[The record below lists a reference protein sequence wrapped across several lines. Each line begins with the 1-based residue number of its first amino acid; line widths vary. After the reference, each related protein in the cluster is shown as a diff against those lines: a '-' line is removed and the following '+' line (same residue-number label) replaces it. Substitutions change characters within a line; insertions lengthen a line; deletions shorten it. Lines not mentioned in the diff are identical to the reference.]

1 VTARR
6 TLHMLV
12 LLAATGLLVVAA
24 ASPALAA
31 PVSASKAR
39 AQQIRLQ
46 VAALDM
52 RFEKI
57 VEQYDQAN
65 AQMAKLRSQISQNTE
80 QVQLARYNLS
90 VANRNLRDRAIAL
103 YKQQPVDLLDVIFQ
117 SGSFVELTT
126 QLDLMNKLGQHDVD
140 IISAVQQFKQT
151 IATRRASLMA
161 DRAAA
166 TKLLTDISARK
177 HTIQNTLAQR
187 RHMLRGVEAQI
198 RQMEAAA
205 AARAKARVTAR
216 QPQGPKQ
223 QPIIPGAGGPGH
235 PEVCAI
241 AARYLGIPYL
251 YGGASPSTGFDCSGF
266 VMYVYAQIGISLPH
280 YSGAQQQMGT
290 PVPMNALQP
299 GDLVFRGY
307 PAYHV
312 GMYVGSGTVIHSP
325 HTGAVVSYESVS
337 GWDSAVRLP

>member
-6 TLHMLV
+6 LS
-12 LLAATGLLVVAA
+12 LALILFVAGLLTALV
-24 ASPALAA
+24 ASPALAT
-31 PVSASKAR
+31 PVADQKAR
-39 AQQIRLQ
+39 AQQIRRQ
-46 VAALDM
+46 VAQLDM

-57 VEQYDQAN
+57 VEQYNQAN
-65 AQMAKLRSQISQNTE
+65 MQLDELRGKMRHNT
-80 QVQLARYNLS
+80 QQLQLARYNLS
-90 VANRNLRDRAIAL
+90 IANRNLKDRAVAL
-103 YKQQPVDLLDVIFQ
+103 YKQQPVDLLDVIFK
-117 SGSFVELTT
+117 SSSFEDLTT

-140 IISAVQQFKQT
+140 IISSVRQFKQT
-151 IATRRASLMA
+151 IADRRANLMA
-161 DRAAA
+161 DQAAA
-166 TKLLTDISARK
+166 TKLLADVSAKK
-177 HTIQNTLAQR
+177 HTIQDTLAQR

-205 AARAKARVTAR
+205 AARARRVVA
-216 QPQGPKQ
+216 QQAHGPKQ
-223 QPIIPGAGGPGH
+223 RPIIPSASGPGH

-266 VMYVYAQIGISLPH
+266 VMYVYAQVGISLPH

-290 PVPMNALQP
+290 PVPMNALLP

-312 GMYVGSGTVIHSP
+312 GMYVGGGMVIHSP
-325 HTGAVVSYESVS
+325 HTGAVVSYQSVG

>member
-6 TLHMLV
+6 LSPALL
-12 LLAATGLLVVAA
+12 LLAAVLLLALAA
-24 ASPALAA
+24 APALAT
-31 PVSASKAR
+31 PVTDKKTR
-39 AQQIRLQ
+39 AQQIRRQ
-46 VAALDM
+46 VAELDM

-57 VEQYDQAN
+57 VEQYNQAN
-65 AQMAKLRSQISQNTE
+65 MQLDKLRAQMRQNT
-80 QVQLARYNLS
+80 QQLQLARYNLS
-90 VANRNLRDRAIAL
+90 VANRNLTDRAVAL
-103 YKQQPVDLLDVIFQ
+103 YKQQPVDLLDVIFK
-117 SGSFVELTT
+117 SSSFEELTT
-126 QLDLMNKLGQHDVD
+126 QLNLMNKLGQHDVD
-140 IISAVQQFKQT
+140 IISSVRQFKQT
-151 IATRRASLMA
+151 IADRRANIVT

-166 TKLLTDISARK
+166 TKLLADVSAKK
-177 HTIQNTLAQR
+177 HSIQNTLAQR

-205 AARAKARVTAR
+205 AARARRVVAR
-216 QPQGPKQ
+216 QAQGPKQ
-223 QPIIPGAGGPGH
+223 RPIIPSAGGASH

-266 VMYVYAQIGISLPH
+266 VMYVYAQVGISLPH

-290 PVPMNALQP
+290 PVPMNALLP

-312 GMYVGSGTVIHSP
+312 GMYVGSGMVIHSP
-325 HTGAVVSYESVS
+325 HTGAVVSYQSVG

>member
-6 TLHMLV
+6 LSLALIV
-12 LLAATGLLVVAA
+12 VASGLLLALAT
-24 ASPALAA
+24 SSALAT
-31 PVSASKAR
+31 PISTQKAR
-39 AQQIRLQ
+39 AQQIRRQ

-57 VEQYDQAN
+57 VEQYNEAN
-65 AQMAKLRSQISQNTE
+65 IALDKLRAQMRQNT
-80 QVQLARYNLS
+80 QQLQLARYNLS
-90 VANRNLRDRAIAL
+90 VANSNLEDRAIAL
-103 YKQQPVDLLDVIFQ
+103 YKQQPVDLLDVIFK
-117 SGSFVELTT
+117 SSSFEDLTT

-140 IISAVQQFKQT
+140 IISSVKQFKET
-151 IATRRASLMA
+151 IADRRAKLVV

-166 TKLLTDISARK
+166 AKLLADVSAKK

-198 RQMEAAA
+198 KRMEAAA
-205 AARAKARVTAR
+205 AARARAVVAR
-216 QPQGPKQ
+216 QTQGPTQ
-223 QPIIPGAGGPGH
+223 RPIIPSAGGPGH

-241 AARYLGIPYL
+241 AAKYLGIPYL

-266 VMYVYAQIGISLPH
+266 VMYVYAQIGIGLPH

-290 PVPMNALQP
+290 PVPMNALLP

-312 GMYVGSGTVIHSP
+312 GIYVGSGMVIHSP
-325 HTGAVVSYESVS
+325 HTGAVVSYQSVS

>member
-6 TLHMLV
+6 LLNTLIFL
-12 LLAATGLLVVAA
+12 AA
-24 ASPALAA
+24 ASLLAVVSVAPAHAA
-31 PVSASKAR
+31 PIATSKAR
-39 AQQIRLQ
+39 AQQIRRQ
-46 VAALDM
+46 VAALDV

-65 AQMAKLRSQISQNTE
+65 AQMAKLRGQIRQNTE

-90 VANRNLRDRAIAL
+90 IANRNLKDRAIAL
-103 YKQQPVDLLDVIFQ
+103 YKQQPVDVLDVIF
-117 SGSFVELTT
+117 SSSSFEELTT

-140 IISAVQQFKQT
+140 IITSVKQFKQT
-151 IATRRASLMA
+151 IATRRAALMV

-166 TKLLTDISARK
+166 TRLLADISAKK
-177 HTIQNTLAQR
+177 HSIQTTLAQR

-205 AARAKARVTAR
+205 AARARRVVAR
-216 QPQGPKQ
+216 QTQGPKQ
-223 QPIIPGAGGPGH
+223 RPIIPSAGGPGH

-241 AARYLGIPYL
+241 AAKYLGIPYL
-251 YGGASPSTGFDCSGF
+251 YGGASPATGFDCSGF
-266 VMYVYAQIGISLPH
+266 VMYVYAQIGVSLPH

-290 PVPMNALQP
+290 PVPMNALLP

-312 GMYVGSGTVIHSP
+312 GMYVGGGMVIHSP

-337 GWDSAVRLP
+337 GWDSAIRLP